1 MNFKDIGKEYGFKY
15 KRHSLLYFDKNKMEL
30 VPFNKVS
37 SDESPNAFDITFEKY
52 IPICKQTLLL
62 NLKIP
67 YEEIEASPD
76 FGKGILSED
85 ELKEIEN
92 IQNEDLRE
100 SRENQLI
107 FLANRK
113 QQEKMKERIHK
124 YSEELLR
131 CEIEAIK
138 RRTEQHDKN
147 KNSETQNAGI
157 SSI

>member
-1 MNFKDIGKEYGFKY
+1 M
-15 KRHSLLYFDKNKMEL
+15 
-30 VPFNKVS
+30 
-37 SDESPNAFDITFEKY
+37 
-52 IPICKQTLLL
+52 
-62 NLKIP
+62 
-67 YEEIEASPD
+67 
-76 FGKGILSED
+76 
-85 ELKEIEN
+85 LKEIEN

-147 KNSETQNAGI
+147 KNIEISINTSQKNYVFYNLPRFGHLMSLHLRHHMSAMRNYDWIIPQNI
-157 SSI
+157 TFFRCSSGYNSFINI